1 MHNHPIVHELYLMP
15 SVTPHCSAGP
25 HPPHM
30 HTHTH
35 TPRTWRCWLSW
46 WWSPGG
52 SARPPAAQK
61 GPSWFRPRTTAHHWT
76 ETRAQG
82 KQHQTPFVNT
92 ALFLWTPKILCPN
105 RIDQIQEGN
114 VSHLNS
120 TFCANT
126 VYFMETPFLVCTLL
140 FHGHNYHVNYFME
153 TPFLVCTLLFHGHIY
168 DVNYFMDTISCV

>member
-1 MHNHPIVHELYLMP
+1 
-15 SVTPHCSAGP
+15 
-25 HPPHM
+25 
-30 HTHTH
+30 
-35 TPRTWRCWLSW
+35 
-46 WWSPGG
+46 
-52 SARPPAAQK
+52 
-61 GPSWFRPRTTAHHWT
+61 
-76 ETRAQG
+76 
-82 KQHQTPFVNT
+82 VNT